1 MSKYIHTENVHNL
14 RDPELLVPEILKML
28 NPKSVVDI
36 GCGLATFLS
45 IFKRYGV
52 SDILGIDGKW
62 VNKELLFKNINPN
75 EFLEQDLEQLFILKK
90 KYDLVLSL
98 EVAEH
103 IHQNYADIFVENLVN
118 SGEVIL
124 FSAAIPNQGGQN
136 HINEQWLSYW
146 EEKFS
151 KFNYKILDVIRP
163 IIWDNSEIFWWYK
176 QNTVLFVKK
185 TFKISDNYKI
195 MPITNIVH
203 YELYL
208 EKSDELEK
216 IKKNKTFFI
225 IKEVLFFLFGFEL
238 VKKTK
243 NLFFRGISFFKRS

>member
-14 RDPELLVPEILKML
+14 RDPELLVAEILKML

-98 EVAEH
+98 EVA
-103 IHQNYADIFVENLVN
+103 
-118 SGEVIL
+118 
-124 FSAAIPNQGGQN
+124 
-136 HINEQWLSYW
+136 
-146 EEKFS
+146 
-151 KFNYKILDVIRP
+151 
-163 IIWDNSEIFWWYK
+163 
-176 QNTVLFVKK
+176 
-185 TFKISDNYKI
+185 
-195 MPITNIVH
+195 
-203 YELYL
+203 
-208 EKSDELEK
+208 
-216 IKKNKTFFI
+216 
-225 IKEVLFFLFGFEL
+225 
-238 VKKTK
+238 
-243 NLFFRGISFFKRS
+243 